1 MNLFKPLVDI
11 ATRIGGKYIENKG
24 KRDEFVAEFS
34 SAALDFVSK
43 SDEAR
48 AGIIGAEIKSDR
60 WLASN
65 WRPILMLTIVFIVAN
80 NYILAPYINLFFEEG
95 AGLVLDLP
103 DKLWTLMTVGVGG
116 YIPGR
121 SVEKAVKAWKAK

>member
-11 ATRIGGKYIENKG
+11 ATKIGGKFIDNKA

-34 SAALDFVSK
+34 SAVLRYVNAN
-43 SDEAR
+43 DEAR
-48 AGIIGAEIKSDR
+48 ASIIGAEIKSDS
-60 WLASN
+60 WLAAN
-65 WRPILMLTIVFIVAN
+65 WRPILMLSIVAIVVN
-80 NYILAPYINLFFEEG
+80 NYILAPYIDLLFEVEV
-95 AGLVLDLP
+95 ALDLP

-121 SVEKAVKAWKAK
+121 SIEKAVTAWRGK